1 MSEPELEQGLDLE
14 PDEYNR
20 AARGFPDWLAA
31 LAFQT
36 IFPLGLV
43 PQKRP
48 PQVPKSFIKC
58 RENTV
63 FGGLVGAFFGEPT

>member
-1 MSEPELEQGLDLE
+1 MGFYYITSFLFASHPKEGLCK
-14 PDEYNR
+14 
-20 AARGFPDWLAA
+20 GKVF
-31 LAFQT
+31 FQQLFVGKIRT
-36 IFPLGLV
+36 IYFAN